1 MEDSSFADIILRF
14 EVIWQLKLS
23 IKSL

>member
-14 EVIWQLKLS
+14 EVIWQLNLS